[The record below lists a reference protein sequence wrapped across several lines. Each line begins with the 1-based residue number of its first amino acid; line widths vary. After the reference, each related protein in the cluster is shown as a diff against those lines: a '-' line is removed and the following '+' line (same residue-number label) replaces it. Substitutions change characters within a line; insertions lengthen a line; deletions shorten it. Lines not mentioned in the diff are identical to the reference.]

1 MTWEVARRLLGILVM
16 RAHGESPA
24 EIAATL
30 IGSSA
35 ATRELRDEAEFASR
49 LLAGVMIAGE
59 SGVGKKR
66 LAELIHRQSV
76 RGRAPFVAVRCAD
89 LDDAQLEARLFGDWC
104 RVSRTG
110 ALERADGGTIFL
122 EDVDALSPTLQAR
135 LIRFLV
141 TGNIQPVGRNALR
154 PQVNVRITCST
165 TIPLL
170 ERLTPGSFRADL
182 YYLLNT
188 IYLPIPP
195 LRDRPEDVQPLL
207 EYFTAY
213 YARRNGVVPPQLT
226 LDYLASCLKYD
237 WPGNVRQLQAAAA
250 LLSHPSAQ
258 ALHVRS
264 SNRPR
269 SAFPV
274 FPALGTT
281 SRQAERG
288 LH

>member
-1 MTWEVARRLLGILVM
+1 M
-16 RAHGESPA
+16 RTHGENPG
-24 EIAATL
+24 EIASIL

-35 ATRELRDEAEFASR
+35 ATRELRDEVEFASR
-49 LLAGVMIAGE
+49 LVAGVMIAGE

-76 RGRAPFVAVRCAD
+76 RGRAQFVPVKCAD
-89 LDDAQLEARLFGDWC
+89 PDDAQLEARLFGDVR

-110 ALERADGGTIFL
+110 ALERAEGGTIFL
-122 EDVDALSPTLQAR
+122 EDVDALSATLQSR
-135 LIRFLV
+135 LMHFLV
-141 TGNIQPVGRNALR
+141 TGHVLPVGRSALR
-154 PQVNVRITCST
+154 PRVNVRIICST
-165 TIPLL
+165 TIPLI
-170 ERLTPGSFRADL
+170 ESLTRGSFRADL

-188 IYLPIPP
+188 VYLPIPP

-226 LDYLASCLKYD
+226 LECLASCLKYE
-237 WPGNVRQLQAAAA
+237 WPGNVRQLQATAA

-258 ALHVRS
+258 ALDVRS

-269 SAFPV
+269 GV
-274 FPALGTT
+274 FPALRAT
-281 SRQAERG
+281 SRHAG